1 MLTMNRIA
9 AITAGL
15 AIVLA
20 VAGCASTPEN
30 DAPQTSSPEAAT
42 SRTTPST
49 TPAPVTVIVPDA
61 SVGIAAEV
69 SKMVEL
75 GLDVTVTDA
84 KGEDVTSHFTDPDFG
99 ADAVFVSQKPAGG
112 AEVDDG
118 AAVAVKVRDPKV
130 VVSADFSGPGGSIT
144 SLDGSAL
151 SQITDAPQHWEKEVP
166 YGSTTDYTF
175 TNPYAAGTLTCKVTQ
190 EGEVVQ
196 TNTAS
201 GPFASTN
208 C

>member
-1 MLTMNRIA
+1 MNRIA

-20 VAGCASTPEN
+20 VAGCASTPQN
-30 DAPQTSSPEAAT
+30 DAPQTGSPEAAT
-42 SRTTPST
+42 SQTTPST

-112 AEVDDG
+112 AEVADG

-144 SLDGSAL
+144 SLDGSSI
-151 SQITDAPQHWEKEVP
+151 SQVTDAPQHWEKEVP
-166 YGSTTDYTF
+166 YGDTTDFTF

>member
-1 MLTMNRIA
+1 MNRIA

-20 VAGCASTPEN
+20 VAGCASAPEN

-42 SRTTPST
+42 SQTTPST

-84 KGEDVTSHFTDPDFG
+84 KGADVTSHFTDPDFG

-112 AEVDDG
+112 AEVADG

-130 VVSADFSGPGGSIT
+130 VISADFSGPGGSIT
-144 SLDGSAL
+144 SLDGSSI
-151 SQITDAPQHWEKEVP
+151 SQVTDAPQHWEKEVP
-166 YGSTTDYTF
+166 YGDTTDYTF